1 MVEEIVKEIKTF
13 CRNKDVSVMDL
24 REKFDTCYKL
34 VKIWLTET
42 LVGLFLVSTDTEEI
56 ITNKRFDVTEF
67 CGFYSAKKDQLFV
80 EGLFRFMFVYKFS
93 DKICGDSWCMFPY
106 QEMMQLLCSAI
117 TERCKA
123 EMNIE
128 VPDKIPEKLGTPEEV
143 AFFEGGK
150 AEFDTEDVEGIARYK
165 ATIFNSDIEKFL
177 DCPESWAKEKADTIL
192 GYDKVKQNF
201 VRVMKCRTEAAAIAQ
216 MIAADTK
223 HPWCK
228 IKRLLDAIKDKKT
241 VTLVILR
248 DGKNAAFKMA
258 TEHLKNYEG
267 FYYFWNASGDTA
279 GLEQEFG
286 STRFTINDIVCA
298 QYRGKTIYQDAEK
311 AKQL

>member
-1 MVEEIVKEIKTF
+1 MVEEIVKEIKAF

-34 VKIWLTET
+34 VKIWLTKT
-42 LVGLFLVSTDTEEI
+42 LVGFFLVSTDTEEI
-56 ITNKRFDVTEF
+56 ITNKRFEVSEF

-80 EGLFRFMFVYKFS
+80 EGYFRMMFVFKFS
-93 DKICGDSWCMFPY
+93 DKICGESWCMFPH

-117 TERCKA
+117 TERCK
-123 EMNIE
+123 EELNIE
-128 VPDKIPEKLGTPEEV
+128 VPDKIPEKLGNPEEV

-150 AEFDTEDVEGIARYK
+150 TGFDEEDVEWIAKYK

-177 DCPESWAKEKADTIL
+177 DCPESWAKEKAATIL
-192 GYDKVKQNF
+192 SCDEVKQNF
-201 VRVMKCRTEAAAIAQ
+201 IRVMKCRTEAAAIAQ
-216 MIAADTK
+216 MIAADPE

-228 IKRLLDAIKDKKT
+228 IKRLMDAIEDKKT

-258 TEHLKNYEG
+258 TEHLKNRKG
-267 FYYFWNASGDTA
+267 SYYFWNASGNSA
-279 GLEQEFG
+279 ELERAFG
-286 STRFTINDIVCA
+286 RTFTINDIVCA

>member
-1 MVEEIVKEIKTF
+1 MVEEIVKEIKAF
-13 CRNKDVSVMDL
+13 CRNKDVSVMSL
-24 REKFDTCYKL
+24 REELDTGYKL

-42 LVGLFLVSTDTEEI
+42 LVGLFLVSTDTEEV
-56 ITNKRFDVTEF
+56 ITNKRFEVSEF

-80 EGLFRFMFVYKFS
+80 EGFFRFMFVYKFS
-93 DKICGDSWCMFPY
+93 EKICGESWCMFPY

-117 TERCKA
+117 TERCK
-123 EMNIE
+123 EELNIE
-128 VPDKIPEKLGTPEEV
+128 VPDKIPEKLENPEKV
-143 AFFEGGK
+143 AFFEGAKTG
-150 AEFDTEDVEGIARYK
+150 FDKEDVERIARYK

-192 GYDKVKQNF
+192 GYDKAKQNF
-201 VRVMKCRTEAAAIAQ
+201 VSVMKCRTEAAAIAQ
-216 MIAADTK
+216 MIAADTN

-228 IKRLLDAIKDKKT
+228 IKRFLDAIEDKKT

-248 DGKNAAFKMA
+248 DGKNAVFKMA
-258 TEHLKNYEG
+258 TDYLKNREG
-267 FYYFWNASGDTA
+267 SYYFWNTSGNSA
-279 GLEQEFG
+279 ELERAFG
-286 STRFTINDIVCA
+286 RTFTINDIVCA

>member
-1 MVEEIVKEIKTF
+1 
-13 CRNKDVSVMDL
+13 
-24 REKFDTCYKL
+24 
-34 VKIWLTET
+34 
-42 LVGLFLVSTDTEEI
+42 
-56 ITNKRFDVTEF
+56 
-67 CGFYSAKKDQLFV
+67 
-80 EGLFRFMFVYKFS
+80 
-93 DKICGDSWCMFPY
+93 MFPY

-128 VPDKIPEKLGTPEEV
+128 VPDKIPEKLGNPEEV

-216 MIAADTK
+216 IFHSFTTREIGNGLSWPIPDIPGILCGAGRCQSH
-223 HPWCK
+223 HPGP
-228 IKRLLDAIKDKKT
+228 RPL
-241 VTLVILR
+241 
-248 DGKNAAFKMA
+248 
-258 TEHLKNYEG
+258 
-267 FYYFWNASGDTA
+267 S
-279 GLEQEFG
+279 
-286 STRFTINDIVCA
+286 
-298 QYRGKTIYQDAEK
+298 
-311 AKQL
+311 

>member
-1 MVEEIVKEIKTF
+1 MVEEIVKEIKAF

-56 ITNKRFDVTEF
+56 ITNKRFEVSEF

-80 EGLFRFMFVYKFS
+80 EGFFRFMFVYKFS
-93 DKICGDSWCMFPY
+93 DKICGESWCMFPY

-117 TERCKA
+117 TERCK
-123 EMNIE
+123 EELNIE
-128 VPDKIPEKLGTPEEV
+128 VPDKIPEKLGNPEEV

-150 AEFDTEDVEGIARYK
+150 AEFDKEDIEGIARYK
-165 ATIFNSDIEKFL
+165 ATIFNSDIEKFI
-177 DCPESWAKEKADTIL
+177 DSPESWAKEKAAMIL
-192 GYDKVKQNF
+192 GCDEVKQNF
-201 VRVMKCRTEAAAIAQ
+201 VCVMKCRTEAAAIAQ
-216 MIAADTK
+216 MIAADTN

-228 IKRLLDAIKDKKT
+228 IKRFLDAIEDKKT

-248 DGKNAAFKMA
+248 DGKNAVFKMA
-258 TEHLKNYEG
+258 TDYLKNREG
-267 FYYFWNASGDTA
+267 SYYFWNTSGNTA
-279 GLEQEFG
+279 ELERTFG
-286 STRFTINDIVCA
+286 RTFSINDIVCA